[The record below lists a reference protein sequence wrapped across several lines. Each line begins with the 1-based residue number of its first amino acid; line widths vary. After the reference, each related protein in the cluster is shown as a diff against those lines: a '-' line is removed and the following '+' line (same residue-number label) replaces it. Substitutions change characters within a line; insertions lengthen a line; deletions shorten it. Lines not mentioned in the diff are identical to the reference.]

1 MNLIIF
7 LFFLFAV
14 LIIVLDLFAIYW
26 FGGMLIPILS
36 GGGPYVPTKP
46 EILERM
52 IRVACIGPEDR
63 VVDLGSGDGRLVIAA
78 AQSGAKHSLGY
89 EIHPGLVRLSNWKIK
104 KMNLEKQALVLKQS
118 MWKAN
123 LSDVTLVF
131 LYQIP
136 YAMNRIKKLLE
147 TQLPPGSRI
156 VSHAFKIP
164 GWEPESIEG
173 NILCYKIKT
182 ECK

>member
-7 LFFLFAV
+7 LFFLLAV
-14 LIIVLDLFAIYW
+14 LIIVLNLFAIYW
-26 FGGMLIPILS
+26 FGGMLIPIVS

-46 EILERM
+46 EIMEQMLQ
-52 IRVACIGPEDR
+52 VACIGPEDY

-78 AQSGAKHSLGY
+78 AQAGAKQSIGY
-89 EIHPGLVRLSNWKIK
+89 EIHPGLVKLSNWKIQ
-104 KMNLEKQALVLKQS
+104 KMNLEKKALVVKKS

-123 LSDVTLVF
+123 LSEVTLVF

-147 TQLPPGSRI
+147 TQLPPGSRV
-156 VSHAFKIP
+156 VSHAFPIP
-164 GWEPESIEG
+164 GWEPESVKG
-173 NILCYKIKT
+173 NILCYRIKNRV
-182 ECK
+182 